1 MFLMPVAL
9 TDTDVWVCIVAA
21 AIRYELIFSLAHSTL
36 AILFRSIN
44 NITHLSSARV
54 QAISLHSIFTISTL
68 SNAECVCA
76 SLFISTSTV

>member
-1 MFLMPVAL
+1 M
-9 TDTDVWVCIVAA
+9 AA

-44 NITHLSSARV
+44 NVTHLSSARV

-68 SNAECVCA
+68 SNAECVCVRVYLSPPA
-76 SLFISTSTV
+76 QYNGAAFFVVSFAAN